1 MILAG
6 IRMSRQDWVIFS
18 KESWS
23 HLKHEMKHYWVGTK
37 LLGTE
42 VKIAAKLVFG
52 LLQGE
57 KLTRR
62 ERRQLRR
69 TTGDLLRLV
78 PFSFFVIIPFMEVF
92 LPVALKVFPNMLPST
107 FQDVHKK
114 EEEAR
119 KRVHMKLQIAK
130 FLQDTVADMAK
141 KLKSSKKGSVQLQA
155 KDLYNFMG
163 KVRAGEAIS
172 NEDIIKFGGLFK
184 DELTLD
190 NIDRWGAFHPAD
202 VVFSSIL
209 LLAGRAREHVLHA
222 GGLPFGT
229 DAFLRFQLRNMMHRV
244 KMDDKLIRQEGL
256 ERLNELEL
264 VQACRARG
272 IPWDGETNFHM
283 RRQLS
288 EWLDLSLNHNL
299 PTTLLILSRAFAMT
313 HTRTEVVQKTHE
325 SAMQDLQQTLSALP
339 DEVVEE
345 LEMSQC
351 TEDDTLEQKQRKL
364 EYLKHQEEIIKEEAE
379 DRRRMTAELERAQ
392 KEELEKEEPAPA
404 EPEVA
409 TVKLRNAAAA
419 TVPKEVA
426 DEALED
432 MLAATRADAASR
444 ELKEK
449 TDEEL
454 MGDMQKL
461 KTKGVAVD
469 LNGRQFSATEVHA
482 LNMTRQQED
491 LKKLGTSLS
500 LLCSSS
506 IMADKKK
513 QLIELIQKEVE
524 HYKKQAT
531 LPATTP
537 EVDAREGGEDS
548 AVLKQLGTHAMILNK
563 VDKMLEEVKGEI
575 DAVDSTVGETLHVLD
590 TDDDGLVRVS
600 ASLAGRKSSC
610 RRPILP
616 NLSCGLMAAG
626 CREHSALV
634 DMVELDEVSQNASQV
649 LRDTMMRPE
658 VRQLLLSKVGSDGK
672 ISVDDL
678 VRIGFSSD
686 DEDGSSDSD
695 DEKEDVSFVEVKAK
709 Q

>member
-1 MILAG
+1 M
-6 IRMSRQDWVIFS
+6 
-18 KESWS
+18 
-23 HLKHEMKHYWVGTK
+23 KHEMKHYWVGTK

-78 PFSFFVIIPFMEVF
+78 PFSFFIIIPFMEVF
-92 LPVALKVFPNMLPST
+92 LPLALRVFPNMLPST

-141 KLKSSKKGSVQLQA
+141 KLKSNRTGSVQLQA
-155 KDLYNFMG
+155 KDLYTFMG

-190 NIDRWGAFHPAD
+190 NLDRTQLVSMCSMLG
-202 VVFSSIL
+202 VS
-209 LLAGRAREHVLHA
+209 
-222 GGLPFGT
+222 PFGT
-229 DAFLRFQLRNMMHRV
+229 DVFLRFQLRNMMHRV

-256 ERLNELEL
+256 ERLNDLEL

-272 IPWDGETNFHM
+272 IPWDGETNFNM

-299 PTTLLILSRAFAMT
+299 PTALLILSRAFAMT
-313 HTRTEVVQKTHE
+313 HTRKEMVQKTHE

-345 LEMSQC
+345 LEMSRC

-379 DRRRMTAELERAQ
+379 DRRRMTAELVRAQ
-392 KEELEKEEPAPA
+392 KEVIEEEPVPA
-404 EPEVA
+404 EPKRA
-409 TVKLRNAAAA
+409 SDGAAVKLRDAAVTTA
-419 TVPKEVA
+419 PEEVA

-449 TDEEL
+449 TEEEL
-454 MGDMQKL
+454 MGDMQNL
-461 KTKGVAVD
+461 RTKGVAVD
-469 LNGRQFSATEVHA
+469 LNGRQFSAMEVHA

-506 IMADKKK
+506 IMSDKKK

-531 LPATTP
+531 LPASTYGADT
-537 EVDAREGGEDS
+537 REGDEDS
-548 AVLKQLGTHAMILNK
+548 AVLKQLGTHAMILDK

-575 DAVDSTVGETLHVLD
+575 DAVDSTVGEALHVLD
-590 TDDDGLVRVS
+590 TDDDGL
-600 ASLAGRKSSC
+600 
-610 RRPILP
+610 
-616 NLSCGLMAAG
+616 
-626 CREHSALV
+626 
-634 DMVELDEVSQNASQV
+634 VELDEVSQNASQV

-672 ISVDDL
+672 ISVEDL
-678 VRIGFSSD
+678 VQIGFSSD
-686 DEDGSSDSD
+686 DEDGISDSD
-695 DEKEDVSFVEVKAK
+695 DEKEDISFVEVKAK

>member
-1 MILAG
+1 
-6 IRMSRQDWVIFS
+6 
-18 KESWS
+18 
-23 HLKHEMKHYWVGTK
+23 
-37 LLGTE
+37 
-42 VKIAAKLVFG
+42 
-52 LLQGE
+52 
-57 KLTRR
+57 
-62 ERRQLRR
+62 
-69 TTGDLLRLV
+69 
-78 PFSFFVIIPFMEVF
+78 
-92 LPVALKVFPNMLPST
+92 
-107 FQDVHKK
+107 
-114 EEEAR
+114 
-119 KRVHMKLQIAK
+119 
-130 FLQDTVADMAK
+130 
-141 KLKSSKKGSVQLQA
+141 
-155 KDLYNFMG
+155 
-163 KVRAGEAIS
+163 
-172 NEDIIKFGGLFK
+172 
-184 DELTLD
+184 
-190 NIDRWGAFHPAD
+190 
-202 VVFSSIL
+202 
-209 LLAGRAREHVLHA
+209 
-222 GGLPFGT
+222 
-229 DAFLRFQLRNMMHRV
+229 
-244 KMDDKLIRQEGL
+244 MDDKLIRQEGL

-461 KTKGVAVD
+461 KTK
-469 LNGRQFSATEVHA
+469 
-482 LNMTRQQED
+482 
-491 LKKLGTSLS
+491 
-500 LLCSSS
+500 
-506 IMADKKK
+506 
-513 QLIELIQKEVE
+513 ELIQKEVE

-590 TDDDGLVRVS
+590 TDDDGLV
-600 ASLAGRKSSC
+600 
-610 RRPILP
+610 
-616 NLSCGLMAAG
+616 
-626 CREHSALV
+626 
-634 DMVELDEVSQNASQV
+634 ELDEVSQNASQV

-695 DEKEDVSFVEVKAK
+695 DEKEDVSFVEWKWMLFTFTVTVVC
-709 Q
+709 